1 MHRFYRYVTSC
12 ILLMMLICGLAGC
25 ENKTDAFVRLDTET
39 PMIGEDNTAV
49 TLESAGEDRIS
60 ETPVEEEVY
69 VFVCGQVQ
77 NPGVYGMPSGSRICD
92 ALAAAGGCLETADT
106 CAVNQAERLQDGEK
120 IYIPAVGE
128 ELPVSEEERTASDG
142 LVHLNRATKAE
153 LMTLPGI
160 GESKAEQILA
170 YREEHGGFST
180 VEELMNISGIKEG
193 VFQRIQEY
201 ITVE

>member
-12 ILLMMLICGLAGC
+12 ILLTMLICGLTGC
-25 ENKTDAFVRLDTET
+25 ENKTDAFMRLDTEA
-39 PMIGEDNTAV
+39 PMIEEDSTAA
-49 TLESAGEDRIS
+49 TLEAAGEEQIS
-60 ETPVEEEVY
+60 EAPVEEDVY

-77 NPGVYGMPSGSRICD
+77 NPGVYSMPSGSRICD
-92 ALAAAGGCLETADT
+92 ALAAAGGCLETANI

-128 ELPVSEEERTASDG
+128 ELPVSEGETSASDG

-193 VFQRIQEY
+193 VFQRIQDY

>member
-1 MHRFYRYVTSC
+1 MHRFYRYITRIV
-12 ILLMMLICGLAGC
+12 LLAALLWGLTGCGKQEDVFL
-25 ENKTDAFVRLDTET
+25 RLDTE
-39 PMIGEDNTAV
+39 A
-49 TLESAGEDRIS
+49 S
-60 ETPVEEEVY
+60 ETETESTTEITEGADSEISSGEAVY
-69 VFVCGQVQ
+69 VFVCGQVLH
-77 NPGVYGMPSGSRICD
+77 PGVYGMPGGSRICD
-92 ALAAAGGCLETADT
+92 ALVAAGGCLETADI
-106 CAVNQAERLQDGEK
+106 CAVNQAARLQDGEK

-128 ELPVSEEERTASDG
+128 EPAVTGDDAEASDG

-160 GESKAEQILA
+160 GESKANQILA

-193 VFQRIQEY
+193 VFQRIEDY

>member
-1 MHRFYRYVTSC
+1 MHRFYRYVISG
-12 ILLMMLICGLAGC
+12 ILFMMLLCELTGC
-25 ENKTDAFVRLDTET
+25 ENKTDAFMRLDTEI
-39 PMIGEDNTAV
+39 PV
-49 TLESAGEDRIS
+49 LEENSTTVALEEAGEDRES
-60 ETPVEEEVY
+60 EVSAEEEVY

-77 NPGVYGMPSGSRICD
+77 YPGVYSMPSGSRICD
-92 ALAAAGGCLETADT
+92 ALAAAGGCLETADI
-106 CAVNQAERLQDGEK
+106 CVVNQAECLQDGEK
-120 IYIPAVGE
+120 VYIPAIGE
-128 ELPVSEEERTASDG
+128 ELFVSGEEAAASDG
-142 LVHLNRATKAE
+142 LIHLNRATKAE

-193 VFQRIQEY
+193 VFQKIQDY

>member
-1 MHRFYRYVTSC
+1 MHRFYKYVING
-12 ILLMMLICGLAGC
+12 ILLAMVIYGLAGC
-25 ENKTDAFVRLDTET
+25 RDKADAFVRLDTEAPVAET
-39 PMIGEDNTAV
+39 DNTEVTQEAV
-49 TLESAGEDRIS
+49 VEDRVS
-60 ETPVEEEVY
+60 EAPAEEVVY

-77 NPGVYGMPSGSRICD
+77 NPGVYGMPSGSRVCD
-92 ALAAAGGCLETADT
+92 ALAAAGGCLETADI
-106 CAVNQAERLQDGEK
+106 CVVNQAELLQDGEK
-120 IYIPAVGE
+120 VYIPAAGE
-128 ELPVSEEERTASDG
+128 ELPVSEEETAASDG

-193 VFQRIQEY
+193 VFQRIQDY